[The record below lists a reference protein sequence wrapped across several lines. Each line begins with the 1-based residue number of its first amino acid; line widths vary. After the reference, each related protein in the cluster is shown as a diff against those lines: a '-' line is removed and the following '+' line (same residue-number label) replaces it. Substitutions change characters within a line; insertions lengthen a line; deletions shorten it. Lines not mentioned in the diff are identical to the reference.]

1 MYIPYQFMKAME
13 DDRLRTAARD
23 GRAAAARHERGK
35 LRRTRREQR
44 PARRPERLLSPRTA
58 S

>member
-1 MYIPYQFMKAME
+1 MKAME